1 MQRSLPK
8 IDMFTLDPCPFL
20 YGVLVNPS
28 LVGEGIR
35 EVLKEGND

>member
-8 IDMFTLDPCPFL
+8 INIFTLGPCPFL
-20 YGVLVNPS
+20 YGVLVNRS

-35 EVLKEGND
+35 EALKEEND